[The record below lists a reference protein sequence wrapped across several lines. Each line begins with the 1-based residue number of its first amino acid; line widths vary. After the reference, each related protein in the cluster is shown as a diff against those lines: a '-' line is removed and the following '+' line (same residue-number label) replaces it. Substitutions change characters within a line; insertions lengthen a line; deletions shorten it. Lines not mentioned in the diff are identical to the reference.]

1 MYHFVYV
8 TFPSHGEALRIAK
21 RILEKKLAACVNFWK
36 ISSMY
41 WWEGEIQEDEEVA
54 MIIKTR
60 AEKFSELRDE
70 IKKLHSYTTPCICA
84 LQIEEGNL
92 EFLRWIDTIV
102 EE

>member
-8 TFPSHGEALRIAK
+8 TFPSRDEALRIAK
-21 RILEKKLAACVNFWK
+21 HILEKRLAACVNLWE
-36 ISSMY
+36 INSMY
-41 WWEGEIQEDEEVA
+41 WWENEIQEDEEVA

-84 LQIEEGNL
+84 LQVEEGNL
-92 EFLRWIDTIV
+92 EFLRWIDSIV